1 MVRVERDVAFINK
14 IANNDDVRPFIRPD
28 GEPMDFSAIE
38 GKRNAEIGGVILS
51 NGEDAVGL
59 FEITANDCF
68 QAHTMFAPT
77 CRGRKAIDTAKEM
90 VQWMFDHGAR
100 IVWGATPHD
109 NKRAIMFN
117 HLIGAKVVGA
127 DDTHVIFEMKAA

>member
-14 IANNDDVRPFIRPD
+14 IANDADVRPFIRPD
-28 GEPMDFSAIE
+28 GEAMDFSAIE

-51 NGEDAVGL
+51 NGEDAVAI
-59 FEITANDCF
+59 FEITAEDCF

-77 CRGRKAIDTAKEM
+77 CRGRKAIDAAKEM
-90 VQWMFDHGAR
+90 VAWMFAHGAR
-100 IVWGATPHD
+100 IVWGATPHE

-117 HLIGAKVVGA
+117 HLIGAREVA
-127 DDTHVIFEMKAA
+127 RDDTHVIFEMKAA